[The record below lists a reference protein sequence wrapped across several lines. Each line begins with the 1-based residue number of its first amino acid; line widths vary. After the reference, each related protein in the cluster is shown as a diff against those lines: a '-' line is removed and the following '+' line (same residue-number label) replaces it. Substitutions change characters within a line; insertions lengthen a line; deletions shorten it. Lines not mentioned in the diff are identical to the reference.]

1 MGRFVGC
8 AADRLRW
15 RAGFLPP
22 FAVQLQWRGSRFS
35 HFILLSFLCFLWSS
49 SNREVDLFFSFH
61 FAQFSL
67 LLWSSCNKEVEFF
80 LPIFGESFFCAPVA
94 MD

>member
-1 MGRFVGC
+1 MGC